1 MVRGTIE
8 CKDLSDDVMSAT
20 AEYTLF
26 LGQSQKDAYME
37 ECEVKGEVN
46 SGRSS

>member
-1 MVRGTIE
+1 MGNTKV
-8 CKDLSDDVMSAT
+8 D
-20 AEYTLF
+20 TLF